1 MNARARSPILA
12 VGALALIGLAVL
24 ATTLG
29 TYPLSIAQAWATLS
43 TPADDLRAFV
53 LWDLRLP
60 RVALALL
67 AGAALGVAGL
77 LMQAVTRNPLAAPGL
92 IGVEGGASVTLLLVL
107 VVAPGMLA
115 PAAYPFAALAG
126 GLAVAAIVAALA
138 WRGDI
143 SPLRLILVGIG
154 MSALLGA
161 VANLL
166 ITYGDL
172 DRVESALQ
180 WLGGSLH
187 RADWTQV
194 RHQALW
200 LLVAG
205 LPLLAAPRALDA
217 LGLGRITATSLGVSV
232 PIIAGA
238 LIAAS
243 AVLTAVSVAHVGGM
257 TFVGLLAPH
266 LARQI
271 GGDRHAVLLPL
282 SGLCGAALV
291 LVGDTLGRTLAAPLQ
306 VPAGLMIALVGA
318 PYLILLL
325 ARERRSS

>member
-1 MNARARSPILA
+1 MSRRTRAPVLVIA
-12 VGALALIGLAVL
+12 ALALSALTVL

-29 TYPLSIAQAWATLS
+29 TYPLSAAQAWATL
-43 TPADDLRAFV
+43 TAPAEDLHSFV
-53 LWDLRLP
+53 LWELRLP

-77 LMQAVTRNPLAAPGL
+77 LMQAITRNPLAAPGL
-92 IGVEGGASVTLLLVL
+92 IGVEGGASVTLLVVL
-107 VVAPGMLA
+107 VAAPGLLA
-115 PAAYPFAALAG
+115 PAAYPFAALIG
-126 GLAVAAIVAALA
+126 GLAVSAVVAALA
-138 WRGDI
+138 WRGDV

-166 ITYGDL
+166 VTYGDL

-187 RADWTQV
+187 RADWGQV
-194 RHQALW
+194 RRQAIW
-200 LLVAG
+200 LLVVG
-205 LPLLAAPRALDA
+205 LPLLAATRALDVFR
-217 LGLGRITATSLGVSV
+217 LGRVTATSLGISV
-232 PIIAGA
+232 PATAGA
-238 LIAAS
+238 LLVAS
-243 AVLTAVSVAHVGGM
+243 AVLTAVSVAHVGAM

-291 LVGDTLGRTLAAPLQ
+291 LAGDTLGRTLAAPLQ

-325 ARERRSS
+325 ARRRLPT